1 MKSDILSALEIKELK
16 NLNINLIKD
25 YTTLAE
31 KRLDD
36 VLEIKK
42 ELEQKSFALL
52 GGYLTASLTLFSLAL
67 KFVEINFWLNSTAMF
82 FGLGVIPLFLS
93 LKTSLY
99 GIKGRSPS
107 SWLCD
112 GQYLT
117 APDKNAPLIHAYILH
132 GYDERIEQ
140 SIESNSKKSKF
151 LNIAIWF
158 GVLSL
163 SPFVI
168 KLLFSL

>member
-1 MKSDILSALEIKELK
+1 MKTNIISPMEIKDLK
-16 NLNINLIKD
+16 GINVSLVKD
-25 YTTLAE
+25 YTALAE

-67 KFVEINFWLNSTAMF
+67 KFVQIDFWLNSTSMF
-82 FGLGVIPLFLS
+82 FCLGVIPLFLS

-112 GQYLT
+112 AQYLT
-117 APDKNAPLIHAYILH
+117 LPDEKIPTVHAYILH

-140 SIESNSKKSKF
+140 SIKSNSRKSYL
-151 LNIAIWF
+151 LNIAIWC